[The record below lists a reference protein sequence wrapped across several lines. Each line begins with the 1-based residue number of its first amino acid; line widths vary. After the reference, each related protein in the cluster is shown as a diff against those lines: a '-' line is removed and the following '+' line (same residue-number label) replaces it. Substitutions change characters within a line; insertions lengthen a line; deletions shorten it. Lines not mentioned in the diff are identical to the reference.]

1 MKDGTITTKSSP
13 DRMGLVGRTPVR
25 CHSGMGTG
33 VHTLQSCLIY
43 SYSRILGHDNA

>member
-33 VHTLQSCLIY
+33 VPTLQSCLIY